1 MYIHV
6 HNNRGVREEKLT
18 AGTGTTESE
27 SGRINKKICS
37 LEGNALNLILI
48 HY

>member
-18 AGTGTTESE
+18 AGTTESE